1 MVAIF
6 YVRDGGGLD
15 CRRSGRWGDRNAF
28 GCVFKIELIGFAY
41 RLDEWSEE
49 KRNACKVSS

>member
-41 RLDEWSEE
+41 RLDVWSEE